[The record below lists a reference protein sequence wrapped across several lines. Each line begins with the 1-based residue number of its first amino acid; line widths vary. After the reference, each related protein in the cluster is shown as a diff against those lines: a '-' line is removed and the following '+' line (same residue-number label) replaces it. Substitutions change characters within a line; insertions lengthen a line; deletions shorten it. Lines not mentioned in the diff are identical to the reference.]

1 MASITGAAALVGQ
14 RSSPPRLLFVLRRMR
29 RFVLSVAALVVLCFA
44 MLQFVPGDPV
54 RAALGAGADEN
65 LVVDTRAKLGLDQPV
80 TAQFVTY
87 LGNVASGDF
96 GTSITT
102 RQPVIEILA
111 QRLPSTLGL
120 TAAAF
125 VATLVLAIP
134 IGLLV
139 GIACRHGRRPALGLS
154 FTGIAGFL
162 SVVPEFLLAV
172 GMVFFF
178 AVTLGWFPVAG
189 RSGAESFVLPVA
201 ALAAAPA
208 AVLARLVR
216 VETEAAFQE
225 GYVQTARAKRLRS
238 HTIYFKHVLP
248 NSLTSALTVGGLM
261 FGALIAGTVLVENV
275 FSWPGLGRTMVDAIV
290 GKDYPV
296 VQAIVLVYG
305 TGVLLVNLVVDLL
318 LAWVDPRSAVL
329 EQ

>member
-1 MASITGAAALVGQ
+1 MASISGGATLARQ
-14 RSSPPRLLFVLRRMR
+14 RGWPPRLLFVLRRLR
-29 RFVLSVAALVVLCFA
+29 RFVLSLAALVVLSFL

-54 RAALGAGADEN
+54 RAALGAGADES
-65 LVVDTRAKLGLDQPV
+65 LVVETRAELGLDQPV
-80 TAQFVTY
+80 TTQFVTY
-87 LGNVASGDF
+87 VGNVISGDF

-102 RQPVIEILA
+102 RQPVTDLLS

-120 TAAAF
+120 TVAAL

-172 GMVFFF
+172 GMVFVF

-189 RSGAESFVLPVA
+189 RYGPGSFVLPVA

-216 VETEAAFQE
+216 VETQTAFQE
-225 GYVQTARAKRLRS
+225 GYVQTARAKRLPP
-238 HTIYFKHVLP
+238 HTIYVKHVLP
-248 NSLTSALTVGGLM
+248 NSLTAALTVGGLL

-275 FSWPGLGRTMVDAIV
+275 FSWPGLGSTMVEAIV

-305 TGVLLVNLVVDLL
+305 AGVLLVNLVVDLL